1 MYLKI
6 NDSSTFIFSM
16 FVSEEVALFSLLMI
30 IIYLTE
36 FLFLL
41 DVIIKCWV
49 EKKNSIFLSPSY
61 HIGI

>member
-41 DVIIKCWV
+41 DVIIKCWA
-49 EKKNSIFLSPSY
+49 EKKTVFSCRLPIT
-61 HIGI
+61 